1 MSEPI
6 TASQAIALSVAAT
19 ASAPVQQAVLHTPWE
34 YLDVGAPV
42 NVLLAIAFGA
52 FVGVW
57 NKRIEHKGNLVGA
70 WLGSFII
77 TLGVVVGGP
86 SVTGLEWETQ
96 GFQAAVGMMLA
107 FTSQNWGPELVK
119 RLKDRYMPKARSRD
133 DE

>member
-6 TASQAIALSVAAT
+6 TASQVVALSVAAT
-19 ASAPVQQAVLHTPWE
+19 AAHTPWE
-34 YLDVGAPV
+34 HLDVGAPV

-77 TLGVVVGGP
+77 TLGVVVGAPRVMGFQ
-86 SVTGLEWETQ
+86 WETQ

-119 RLKDRYMPKARSRD
+119 RLKERYLPKARSREND
-133 DE
+133 